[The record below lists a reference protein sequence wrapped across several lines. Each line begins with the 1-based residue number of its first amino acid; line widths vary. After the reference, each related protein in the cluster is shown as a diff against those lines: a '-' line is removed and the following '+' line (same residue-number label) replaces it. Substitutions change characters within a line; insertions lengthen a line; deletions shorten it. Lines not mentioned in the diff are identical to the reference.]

1 MVDARHGP
9 GIKCSIR
16 RQKKNQDQIEKF
28 EKIRKKRK
36 NKMRRKIQNPL
47 NVNESL
53 VTQPF
58 QVPDFIDPSWWR
70 R

>member
-16 RQKKNQDQIEKF
+16 QKKNLENIETF

-36 NKMRRKIQNPL
+36 NKIVGKRPTFLHVPEKTGLQEL
-47 NVNESL
+47 D
-53 VTQPF
+53 
-58 QVPDFIDPSWWR
+58 VPDFIDLSHWR